1 MTFRVEVVCLHDGGE
16 QRCSVVEMQRA
27 ELALETLGISVAEG
41 KAILHGIQDFVAG
54 QQVIEDL
61 KCKRVCPNC
70 GQRYHSKDAGTH
82 TVKTVFGAVEVPNPR
97 WESCPCQSEGPRTF
111 RPTTAWLQGARTSP
125 EMLYLESKWA
135 SLIPFEKV
143 FDLLKEVLPV
153 AEATNSQ
160 TVREHLHAVAEHI
173 EQELGEERQP
183 RDFATVEAIAELP
196 LPDGPMTVGIDG
208 GYVRAAHKQ
217 GNFERSRAAVWWH
230 SGGRQATRS
239 LHRNASASCKPMTTN
254 RRQRAWEVMKSQG
267 MQENQQVVFMSD
279 GGEDVRQVQEYLHPN
294 GEHLLDWFHITMRL
308 TVLQQQ
314 TKALQAE
321 RTDDGGAASKQIQSV
336 KHLLWHGNVDEALDR
351 IDSLFM
357 DLDLIRKQSA
367 PADKLAAGITDLRTY
382 IRNNRGSIP
391 NYGERYRQGET
402 ISTAYVESTIN
413 QVVSRRFVKK
423 QQMQWTLKG
432 AHLLLQTRTK
442 VLNNEL
448 EDVFRR
454 WFPRFRP
461 KEQATS
467 SEPKAA

>member
-1 MTFRVEVVCLHDGGE
+1 
-16 QRCSVVEMQRA
+16 
-27 ELALETLGISVAEG
+27 
-41 KAILHGIQDFVAG
+41 
-54 QQVIEDL
+54 
-61 KCKRVCPNC
+61 
-70 GQRYHSKDAGTH
+70 
-82 TVKTVFGAVEVPNPR
+82 
-97 WESCPCQSEGPRTF
+97 
-111 RPTTAWLQGARTSP
+111 
-125 EMLYLESKWA
+125 
-135 SLIPFEKV
+135 
-143 FDLLKEVLPV
+143 
-153 AEATNSQ
+153 
-160 TVREHLHAVAEHI
+160 
-173 EQELGEERQP
+173 
-183 RDFATVEAIAELP
+183 
-196 LPDGPMTVGIDG
+196 MTVGIDG

-217 GNFERSRAAVWWH
+217 GNFEVIAGRSVVAFRRAEGDSVPPPKCF
-230 SGGRQATRS
+230 GFVQTYDQ
-239 LHRNASASCKPMTTN
+239 KP
-254 RRQRAWEVMKSQG
+254 RQRVWEVMKSQG

-294 GEHLLDWFHITMRL
+294 SEHVIDWFHITMRL

-314 TKALQAE
+314 TKGLQTE
-321 RTDDGGAASKQIQSV
+321 RPDEAAAASKQIESV

-351 IDSLFM
+351 IDSLFI
-357 DLDLIRKQSA
+357 DLDLIRRQSDR
-367 PADKLAAGITDLRTY
+367 ADKLAVGIADLRTY

-461 KEQATS
+461 KAQTTS
-467 SEPKAA
+467 AAQKAA